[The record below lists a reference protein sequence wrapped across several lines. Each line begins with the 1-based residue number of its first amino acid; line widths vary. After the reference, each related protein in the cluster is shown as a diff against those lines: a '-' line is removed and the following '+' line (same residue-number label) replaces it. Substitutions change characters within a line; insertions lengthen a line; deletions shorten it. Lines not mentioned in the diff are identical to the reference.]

1 MKLHLSAGLLAQI
14 HAHGED
20 AYPEEGAG
28 FLLGRVD
35 GELRTGILILPASNS
50 REDAARKNRYQITP
64 QENLKAEELATARG
78 LDVIGIFHSHPDHPN
93 HPSDFD
99 REWALPWYS
108 YLITSVN
115 KGKAVETRSW
125 RLTDDRSKYS
135 EEEIAI
141 IEPTKEN

>member
-1 MKLHLSAGLLAQI
+1 MRLQLSADLLAQI
-14 HAHGED
+14 QAHGEA

-28 FLLGRVD
+28 FLLGKTG
-35 GELRTGILILPASNS
+35 GENRTGTMILPARNS
-50 REDAARKNRYQITP
+50 REVAARQNRYQITP
-64 QENLKAEELATARG
+64 QENLKAEQLAAARG

-93 HPSDFD
+93 PPSDFD

-115 KGKAVETRSW
+115 KGKAIETRSW
-125 RLTDDRSKYS
+125 RLSDDRSKYS

-141 IEPTKEN
+141 IESTKEN

>member
-1 MKLHLSAGLLAQI
+1 MKLHLAAELLAHIQ
-14 HAHGED
+14 AHGVA

-28 FLLGRVD
+28 FLLGKAD
-35 GELRTGILILPASNS
+35 GENRSGTLILPASNS
-50 REDAARKNRYQITP
+50 REDAARPNRYQITP
-64 QENLKAEELATARG
+64 EENLKAEQLAASQG

-93 HPSDFD
+93 QPSDFD

-125 RLTDDRSKYS
+125 RLTDDRSKYF
-135 EEEIAI
+135 EEEIVI
-141 IEPTKEN
+141 IESTKEN